1 MQLLYLYY
9 VYVCGCMLVAD
20 NWRGAQRA
28 CVSAFRTAAVLAQPH
43 RHLRHARYP
52 SPPLTA
58 DASLAHSSV
67 ITSASEHYYYYY
79 LGEYSSC
86 TLTVRKSACSVC
98 DGSLHVSLLHLFEH
112 SRVHRRP
119 VVNEM
124 YRASALCMSGISNS
138 PYPLFAKRYDI
149 DIGRVAKSN

>member
-20 NWRGAQRA
+20 NWHGAQRA
-28 CVSAFRTAAVLAQPH
+28 CVSAFRTAAGLALQAPA
-43 RHLRHARYP
+43 ARYP

-67 ITSASEHYYYYY
+67 ITSASEHYYYY